1 MWKRNPS
8 TVQAVFQLALLAAVI
23 YLVRETA
30 RVERLSRQQHV
41 VVKPVA
47 VPAIPPKVIT
57 LTRTNDFHWAQLES
71 EDYRTYIARLRAVG
85 CPEETICDLIIAD
98 VDKLLAPRLH
108 AVVPPRKE
116 LAYWQ
121 SEEKE
126 LEDPLA
132 AHEMAR
138 QQMEIDFEKR
148 DLIKELVGVDLVAE
162 RLKLRG
168 ELDQYGQRLSF
179 LPEEQ
184 RMQLRKILERF
195 NHAEIM
201 LREKAWA
208 EGETSTPESEAEI
221 RQLQQK
227 RESEITALLTPEEL
241 QKYELRLSPT
251 AYKTRDALFGMNASE
266 KEYLAIF
273 QVQKGLEEKLAGLDP
288 SKPFGQQEAEAA
300 HLAMQEQLRQQ
311 LGEKRYQEYE
321 RAQDADF
328 RELCAAAA
336 RNQLPRSA
344 AEQVY
349 EIKRIAEA
357 RREEI
362 ATNPDFSAE
371 QKGTVQQQ
379 IAQETERT
387 VRGVLGDKAFL
398 QFIRRSKT
406 AWWLP

>member
-1 MWKRNPS
+1 
-8 TVQAVFQLALLAAVI
+8 
-23 YLVRETA
+23 
-30 RVERLSRQQHV
+30 
-41 VVKPVA
+41 
-47 VPAIPPKVIT
+47 
-57 LTRTNDFHWAQLES
+57 
-71 EDYRTYIARLRAVG
+71 LRAVG

-108 AVVPPRKE
+108 AVVPPPRE

-126 LEDPLA
+126 LQDPLA
-132 AHEMAR
+132 AHEAAR

-179 LPEEQ
+179 LPAE
-184 RMQLRKILERF
+184 RRGQLRKILERY
-195 NHAEIM
+195 NRAEIM

-208 EGETSTPESEAEI
+208 EGETSTPESEAEL

-227 RESEITALLTPEEL
+227 RAAEIAGLLTPEEL

-251 AYKTRDALFGMNASE
+251 AYKARDALFGMNASE

-273 QVQKGLEEKLAGLDP
+273 QVQKGLEEKLAGVDP
-288 SKPFGQQEAEAA
+288 TRPEGQQAVAA
-300 HLAMQEQLRQQ
+300 AQQEVQDQLRQK
-311 LGEKRYQEYE
+311 LGATRYHEYE

-336 RNQLPRSA
+336 RNELPRTA
-344 AEQVY
+344 AESVY
-349 EIKRIAEA
+349 EIKRLVVA
-357 RREEI
+357 RRQEI
-362 ATNPDFSAE
+362 EGNPDLSAE
-371 QKGTVQQQ
+371 QKATVQQQ
-379 IAQETERT
+379 IAQETART
-387 VRGVLGDKAFL
+387 VRDVLGEKAFK
-398 QFIRRSKT
+398 QFTRRSEA
-406 AWWLP
+406 AWLRP

>member
-1 MWKRNPS
+1 MLKRSSSALP
-8 TVQAVFQLALLAAVI
+8 VVFQLVLLAVVI

-30 RVERLSRQQHV
+30 RVERLARQPRV
-41 VVKPVA
+41 VFRRL
-47 VPAIPPKVIT
+47 PAPASPPKLIT
-57 LTRTNDFHWAQLES
+57 AVRTNDFRWAQLES
-71 EDYRTYIARLRAVG
+71 EDYRTYIARLRSVG
-85 CPEETICDLIIAD
+85 CPEDTICDLIIAD

-108 AVVPPRKE
+108 AAITPRKE
-116 LAYWQ
+116 LEYWQ

-132 AHEMAR
+132 AHETAR

-148 DLIKELVGVDLVAE
+148 DIIKELVGVDLVAE

-184 RMQLRKILERF
+184 RGQLRKILERF
-195 NHAEIM
+195 NRAEIM
-201 LREKAWA
+201 LREKAWT
-208 EGETSTPESEAEI
+208 EGESSTPESEAEL

-227 RESEITALLTPEEL
+227 REAEIAALLTPEDL
-241 QKYELRLSPT
+241 HKYELRLSPT
-251 AYKTRDALFGMNASE
+251 AYKARDALFGMGASE

-273 QVQKGLEEKLAGLDP
+273 QGQKGLEEKLGNLDTTQP
-288 SKPFGQQEAEAA
+288 DGQQAAEAA
-300 HLAMQEQLRQQ
+300 RRAMQDQLRKQ
-311 LGEKRYQEYE
+311 LGEQRFQEYE
-321 RAQDADF
+321 RAQDTDF

-349 EIKRIAEA
+349 EIKRITEA
-357 RREEI
+357 RRQEVLD
-362 ATNPDFSAE
+362 NPDLAAE
-371 QKGTVQQQ
+371 QKATVQQQ

-387 VRGVLGDKAFL
+387 VRGVLGERAFK
-398 QFIRRSKT
+398 QFTRRSEA
-406 AWWLP
+406 AWLRP

>member
-1 MWKRNPS
+1 M
-8 TVQAVFQLALLAAVI
+8 VFQLALLAVVI

-30 RVERLSRQQHV
+30 RVERLSRQPQIV
-41 VVKPVA
+41 FKPVSVRA
-47 VPAIPPKVIT
+47 TPPKIVT
-57 LTRTNDFHWAQLES
+57 VVRTNDFRWAQLES

-108 AVVPPRKE
+108 AAVPARKE
-116 LAYWQ
+116 LEYWQ

-148 DLIKELVGVDLVAE
+148 DIIKELVGVDLVAE

-179 LPEEQ
+179 LPEE
-184 RMQLRKILERF
+184 RRIQLRKILERY
-195 NHAEIM
+195 NRAEIM
-201 LREKAWA
+201 LREKGWA
-208 EGETSTPESEAEI
+208 EGDSYVEESEVEI

-227 RESEITALLTPEEL
+227 RETEITALLTPEEL

-251 AYKTRDALFGMNASE
+251 AYKARDALFGMNASE
-266 KEYLAIF
+266 KEFLTIF
-273 QVQKGLEEKLAGLDP
+273 HVQKGLEEKLAGGDP
-288 SKPFGQQEAEAA
+288 NKAFGQQEVEAVQR
-300 HLAMQEQLRQQ
+300 AMQEQLRQQ
-311 LGEKRYQEYE
+311 LGEARYHEYE
-321 RAQDADF
+321 RAQDSEF

-336 RNQLPRSA
+336 RNDLPRSA

-349 EIKRIAEA
+349 EIKRIAVA
-357 RREEI
+357 RRQEI
-362 ATNPDFSAE
+362 LDNPDLSEE
-371 QKGTVQQQ
+371 QKATVQQQ

-387 VRGVLGDKAFL
+387 VRGVLGEKAFK
-398 QFIRRSKT
+398 QFTRRSEA
-406 AWWLP
+406 AWLRP